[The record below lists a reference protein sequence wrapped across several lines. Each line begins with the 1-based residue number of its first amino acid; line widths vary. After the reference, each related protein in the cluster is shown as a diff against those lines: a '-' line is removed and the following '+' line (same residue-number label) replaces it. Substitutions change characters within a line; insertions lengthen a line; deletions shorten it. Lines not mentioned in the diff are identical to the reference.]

1 MVKYLNL
8 IVLGMLMF
16 GIFVTLSLGSST
28 ALTVYSPF
36 PGEHVA
42 LICSKELILNISV
55 YDPVAPE
62 DSTVAVTISGPY
74 DIKMTSAGV
83 PIGQLNASHM
93 LTVTDYEFPV
103 TLFEANGTQISAFIP
118 GQYNV
123 TISVAGCS
131 ETIPIYVI
139 SPNEIEFLVYVYSN
153 GLPLSGVTVSIYNV
167 TNGGLLLT
175 NTTNSQ
181 GLAELTVPYVYTM
194 TNEYNITAVKPGYQL
209 VYDVVTVPA
218 DHITPVTVKL
228 TTKPITFVLTP
239 VYFQDMGVTEPAEP
253 AQLPGTPELVY
264 IASAYMG
271 TTFSII
277 INATESG
284 MPVQGATISASY
296 MINGKQMSS
305 TATYIGNGQYNLSI
319 ILPNSTVPYDLELVV
334 TGSYQTN
341 TYTFV
346 TLLSVQPNV
355 VGEIQ
360 YLQSEVNNLETEVT
374 TLESEILSLN
384 ETIMQQSSE
393 IASLKMYLEGNVS
406 YFSMQISNLESE
418 IKYLNSTLMTL
429 SSELTTVNSTLSNEV
444 NSLTAEVHSLSTQV
458 STLST
463 ELNNL
468 NTTVNNLN
476 ANINNDNSKISS
488 LTTLVYGG
496 IILGVIALI
505 IAIVAVVLVFR
516 KVA

>member
-1 MVKYLNL
+1 MVKYMNL

-16 GIFVTLSLGSST
+16 GVFVTLSLGSST

-42 LICSKELILNISV
+42 LINPKELILNISV
-55 YDPVAPE
+55 YDPIAPVN
-62 DSTVAVTISGPY
+62 STVGVTISGPY

-83 PIGQLNASHM
+83 PVGELNSSHM
-93 LTVTDYEFPV
+93 LTVTDYAFPV

-139 SPNEIEFLVYVYSN
+139 SPNEIEILVCVYSN
-153 GLPLSGVTVSIYNV
+153 GVPLPGATVSIYNV
-167 TNGGLLLT
+167 TNGELLLT

-194 TNEYNITAVKPGYQL
+194 TNEYNVTAVKPGYQL
-209 VYDVVTVPA
+209 VYKEVTVPA

-239 VYFQDMGVTEPAEP
+239 VYFQDMGVIEPAEP
-253 AQLPGTPELVY
+253 AQLPGTPEPVY
-264 IASAYMG
+264 VASAYMG

-296 MINGKQMSS
+296 LISGKQMSS

-319 ILPNSTVPYDLELVV
+319 VLPNSTVPYDLELVI
-334 TGSYQTN
+334 TGTYQTN
-341 TYTFV
+341 TYTFI
-346 TLLSVQPNV
+346 TLLSVQPNFYC
-355 VGEIQ
+355 EIQ
-360 YLQSEVNNLETEVT
+360 RLQSEVSV
-374 TLESEILSLN
+374 LESEVDQLKVEIQSLN
-384 ETIMQQSSE
+384 ETLTLQASE
-393 IASLKMYLEGNVS
+393 IASLKTYLEGNVS
-406 YFSMQISNLESE
+406 YFSMQISSLESE

-429 SSELTTVNSTLSNEV
+429 SSELTTVNSTLTSEV
-444 NSLTAEVHSLSTQV
+444 NSLTSEVNSLSTQV

-463 ELNNL
+463 EVNNL
-468 NTTVNNLN
+468 NTT
-476 ANINNDNSKISS
+476 INNDNQKISS

>member
-42 LICSKELILNISV
+42 LINPKELILNISV
-55 YDPVAPE
+55 YDPVAPVN
-62 DSTVAVTISGPY
+62 STVAVTISGPY

-131 ETIPIYVI
+131 ETIPVYVI
-139 SPNEIEFLVYVYSN
+139 SPNEIEFLVYVYSPC

-167 TNGGLLLT
+167 TNGELLLT

-218 DHITPVTVKL
+218 DHITPVPVKL

-239 VYFQDMGVTEPAEP
+239 VYFQDMGVIEPAEP
-253 AQLPGTPELVY
+253 AQLPGTPEPVY
-264 IASAYMG
+264 VASAYMG

-346 TLLSVQPNV
+346 TLLLVQPNFYCK
-355 VGEIQ
+355 IHQ
-360 YLQSEVNNLETEVT
+360 LQCEVNNLETEVT
-374 TLESEILSLN
+374 TLESEIHSLN

-393 IASLKMYLEGNVS
+393 IASLKMSLEGNIS
-406 YFSMQISNLESE
+406 YFSTQISNLESE

-444 NSLTAEVHSLSTQV
+444 HSLSTQV

-468 NTTVNNLN
+468 NKTVNNLN
-476 ANINNDNSKISS
+476 TNINNDNSKISS

>member
-1 MVKYLNL
+1 
-8 IVLGMLMF
+8 MLMF

-42 LICSKELILNISV
+42 LICPKELILNISV
-55 YDPVAPE
+55 YDPVAPVN
-62 DSTVAVTISGPY
+62 STVAVTISGPY

-93 LTVTDYEFPV
+93 FTVKDYDFPV

-131 ETIPIYVI
+131 ETIPVYVI

-153 GLPLSGVTVSIYNV
+153 GLPLSDVTVSIYNV
-167 TNGGLLLT
+167 TNGELLLT

-239 VYFQDMGVTEPAEP
+239 VYFQDMGVIEPAEP
-253 AQLPGTPELVY
+253 AQLPGTPEPVY
-264 IASAYMG
+264 VASAYMG

-346 TLLSVQPNV
+346 TLLYVQPNV
-355 VGEIQ
+355 FGEIQ
-360 YLQSEVNNLETEVT
+360 HLQSEVNNLETEVT
-374 TLESEILSLN
+374 TLESEIQSLN

-406 YFSMQISNLESE
+406 YFNMQISNLESE

-444 NSLTAEVHSLSTQV
+444 HSLSTQV
-458 STLST
+458 STLSI

-468 NTTVNNLN
+468 NKTVNNLN
-476 ANINNDNSKISS
+476 TNINNDNSKIGS

-496 IILGVIALI
+496 MILGVIALI
-505 IAIVAVVLVFR
+505 IAIVAIVLVFR